1 MGGKTSKSTQTVS
14 IPPEVLA
21 RYNAVNARAEE
32 VAGRPFQPYSY
43 NPADFVAQLTPTQLA
58 GIQNVNYAAGQAQ
71 PYYEEATNQLMGAQ
85 MGAVPYYAQ
94 AGQDIGYG
102 QQMGQMYQQQALQD
116 YYAGR
121 AGAQPLQQAAGYN
134 IGAAQDIGAQLAQQ
148 AYAQQA
154 MAGAMAQPINQRAYA
169 DLATAYGSA
178 QPLNQAAVQQY
189 YSGLAAAQPLQQY
202 ALGTLGRAGQIGEQ
216 ISGQA
221 LGTVGEGLGMARP
234 VQFENLARADQVYG
248 AAQPYIGRADLA
260 YQRGLGRAEDLQQ
273 YALGTLGQ
281 GQDISQMLSGQALG
295 TLGRGELRAEPLQ
308 QLAQGIY
315 GQAYQAAQ
323 PFTQAALQQYYGGL
337 GAAGPLSQAAQQ
349 NIAAA
354 QAGVAPYQ
362 QFATELGM
370 AAARPVTPGALTGRE
385 IQQYMSPYMS
395 SVVGQTQALLNQQAN
410 QAQAEQLGNAIR
422 SGAFGGD
429 RSRIAAANLQQQQ
442 QLAQGKVLS
451 DLLQS
456 GYGQALG
463 TAQQQQQLALGAEQ
477 ANRAA
482 QQAAAAQLLGV
493 GQAGFGQGITAAQ
506 QQAALAQQLFGQQ
519 AAAGQ
524 NIAGL
529 GQQAFGQG
537 LATGQAQQALAQQLF
552 GQGATT
558 AAQQQAIA
566 ESLFGRGATAA
577 AQQAALGAQTFGQNQ
592 AVAQGLAALG
602 QQQFGQG
609 MANIA
614 AREATAQNLFNQSA
628 QAAQQQAAIAQ
639 QLFGQGATQAAQQAA
654 LAQQA
659 FGQNQAVGQN
669 VAQMAQQLYG
679 QGIGTAQAQA
689 AIGAQQFAQQ
699 MQQAQQQ
706 QALSQ
711 LLYGQGMGAAQ
722 QQAALGQQIFGQG
735 LAGSQQLGA
744 LGQQGFAQQLA
755 AAQARQGLG
764 QGLYGMGAGTAQQLA
779 ALGTGAQ
786 GAALTGAQAQ
796 LAAGQ
801 AQQQTAQ
808 AGLQALYNQFLQQQA
823 YPYQAAQFLAN
834 IATGTGA
841 LSGSTQ
847 TAVTP
852 GGLLSDV
859 RMKENIRKVG
869 ETFDKQP
876 IYSYNYKGDDKT
888 QMGMLAQEVEQK
900 HPEAVGLAGG
910 MKTVDYDKATRN
922 SVRKPVT
929 IDGEYTSSEGGPVL
943 PHRAGEG
950 FARGGYADGGMP
962 GLASPTD
969 MAALLA
975 AQAQMFGPFSD
986 AGRQTGGL
994 PGMGGY
1000 VPAANLPVSELVTPG
1015 PMPEAPDAIG
1025 QMQKIADIGK
1035 TGNEIYEKY
1044 KEKQAEKSAAKALNT
1059 TQANPVVS
1067 AARRAAADGG
1077 AAVMP
1082 YTADQTTALN
1092 IPSQKME
1099 TKKLDVP
1106 EMPKGRSAMD
1116 DVAAIA
1122 NIAATVM
1129 SMSDSRVK
1137 EDIKHIGNT
1146 YDGQKIYSYR
1156 YKGEP
1161 QTHIGLLA
1169 QEVEKKHP
1177 EAVGNIK
1184 GVKMVDYDMA
1194 TEEAA
1199 KRAVDL
1205 ARGKADGGAIMPYS
1219 TPTSLGIPTG
1229 DLGGR
1234 KLDVPDMPEGRSAL
1248 DDLSKLSSTASD
1260 IKSLTTKPKKYAG
1273 GRTGYATD
1281 GSVKDE
1287 TDIFSL
1293 RHQAP
1298 GLYDEKGNLKPWA
1311 AATGKFLQERFVDNP
1326 AINPMA
1332 AMRRA
1337 EANARAQ
1344 VPGAPPQTGLAA
1356 AVNAVVP
1363 SAQAA
1368 NASSQAS
1375 ATTNRPQRRDTAPA
1389 AGANDARPVDNKDV
1403 FPASAFANLPET
1415 PAEGLA
1421 GATGQSPGVPPAP
1434 TGLAPSAP
1442 ASVSG
1447 SADLGMAPMLGGTMK
1462 PTKAEVVAKDRSA
1475 PVESRMDAFL
1485 NWVRQ
1490 PQNFIPLATGI
1501 AAATAAP
1508 TRNTFVALAQGL
1520 GAGAQAYQP
1529 VLKKQADIAQTKAE
1543 TEQTQMQTAVARAG
1557 IPTSA
1562 IISDAQGRTLGIR
1575 VYVNGQLEIIPPGEF
1590 FRRQG
1595 AGERFQFV
1603 PDQAGAAPGQPGQA
1617 PAPAVAAPS
1626 PAAAAVPVS
1635 AAQRPLYEAI
1645 PQDLAQ
1651 GIIQRANDVQSTG
1664 IPALAAA
1671 KENNPFT
1678 EQAISANAQRSNR
1691 QQRNILAKSFADLP
1705 AGQSGIFAEQIAN
1718 PIFNWINSTLTS
1730 FGVSPE
1736 FLRENIRDPQ
1746 DLANQQVINKITTQ
1760 LAAQMQAEG
1769 GGVSLGK
1776 FTSLL
1781 ESIPRL
1787 YNTKEGQAELVA
1799 SIYTQ
1804 AQRELD
1810 LDRFYNMY
1818 RDRLQTE
1825 GGLNSAQSGYAGR
1838 GLEAEFSRRQD
1849 PTYGIEKNVISKMF
1863 MEKVKTPD
1871 GQEVPLLSYVIS
1883 QGGNIPAGLQRLIK
1897 DKYSKK
1903 DASGKVIYDASQI
1916 LRYFGGG

>member
-21 RYNAVNARAEE
+21 RYNAVNARAED
-32 VAGRPFQPYSY
+32 VANRPFQPYSY

-71 PYYEEATNQLMGAQ
+71 PYYDEATNQLMGAQ
-85 MGAVPYYAQ
+85 MSAVPYYAQ
-94 AGQDIGYG
+94 AGQDIGFG
-102 QQMGQMYQQQALQD
+102 QQMGLGFQQQAAQD
-116 YYAGR
+116 LYGGR
-121 AGAQPLQQAAGYN
+121 MAAQPLQGAAAYN
-134 IGAAQDIGAQLAQQ
+134 IGAAQDIGSQLAQQ
-148 AYAQQA
+148 AYMQQA
-154 MAGAMAQPINQRAYA
+154 QAGAMAMPINQQAYQ
-169 DLATAYGSA
+169 DIRGAYESA
-178 QPLNQAAVQQY
+178 QPYNQAAVQQY
-189 YSGLAAAQPLQQY
+189 YAGLAAARPLQDYSLQ
-202 ALGTLGRAGQIGEQ
+202 TLGRAGSIGEQ
-216 ISGQA
+216 
-221 LGTVGEGLGMARP
+221 
-234 VQFENLARADQVYG
+234 
-248 AAQPYIGRADLA
+248 
-260 YQRGLGRAEDLQQ
+260 
-273 YALGTLGQ
+273 
-281 GQDISQMLSGQALG
+281 LSGQALES
-295 TLGRGELRAEPLQ
+295 LQRGELRAEPLQ

-337 GAAGPLSQAAQQ
+337 GAAGPLSQMAQQ

-354 QAGVAPYQ
+354 QAGVSPYQ
-362 QFATELGM
+362 QYATELGL
-370 AAARPVTPGALTGRE
+370 AAARPVMPGALTGRE

-395 SVVGQTQALLNQQAN
+395 NVVGQTQALLNQQAN

-429 RSRIAAANLQQQQ
+429 RAGIAAANLQQQQ

-482 QQAAAAQLLGV
+482 QQAAAGQLLGV

-519 AAAGQ
+519 AATGQ

-537 LATGQAQQALAQQLF
+537 LSSGQAQQALAQQLF

-558 AAQQQAIA
+558 AAQQQAVSEA
-566 ESLFGRGATAA
+566 LFGRGATSA
-577 AQQAALGAQTFGQNQ
+577 AQQAAMA
-592 AVAQGLAALG
+592 
-602 QQQFGQG
+602 QQQF
-609 MANIA
+609 A
-614 AREATAQNLFNQSA
+614 
-628 QAAQQQAAIAQ
+628 
-639 QLFGQGATQAAQQAA
+639 
-654 LAQQA
+654 
-659 FGQNQAVGQN
+659 QNQAVGQN

-679 QGIGTAQAQA
+679 QGLGTAQAQA
-689 AIGAQQFAQQ
+689 AIGQQAFQQQ

-711 LLYGQGMGAAQ
+711 LLFGQGTTAAQ
-722 QQAALGQQIFGQG
+722 QQAALGQQLFGQG
-735 LAGSQQLGA
+735 LSASQQQAA

-764 QGLYGMGAGTAQQLA
+764 QGLYGMGSGTAQQLA
-779 ALGTGAQ
+779 ALGAGAQ
-786 GAALTGAQAQ
+786 GAALQGAQAQ

-823 YPYQAAQFLAN
+823 YPFQTAQFLAN

-852 GGLLSDV
+852 GGLFSDV

-888 QMGMLAQEVEQK
+888 QMGMLAQEVEKK

-910 MKTVDYDKATRN
+910 MKTVDYDKATRD

-929 IDGEYTSSEGGPVL
+929 LDGEYMSSEGGPVL

-950 FARGGYADGGMP
+950 FARGGYANGGSP
-962 GLASPTD
+962 GLVNPND

-975 AQAQMFGPFSD
+975 AQAQMFGPFSG
-986 AGRQTGGL
+986 AGLPTGGM
-994 PGMGGY
+994 PGMQGY
-1000 VPAANLPVSELVTPG
+1000 VPSASLPVSELATPG
-1015 PMPEAPDAIG
+1015 EMPSQPSAIE
-1025 QMQKIADIGK
+1025 QMRAIADIGK
-1035 TGNEIYEKY
+1035 TGQEIYQKY
-1044 KEKQAEKSAAKALNT
+1044 KQKQTEKSTVTSPATK
-1059 TQANPVVS
+1059 
-1067 AARRAAADGG
+1067 ADGG

-1082 YTADQTTALN
+1082 YSGGTQALA
-1092 IPSQKME
+1092 IPDEKQE
-1099 TKKLDVP
+1099 VKKLETP
-1106 EMPKGRSAMD
+1106 GEMPKGRTVME
-1116 DVAAIA
+1116 DVKDIA
-1122 NIAATVM
+1122 QIAATVM
-1129 SMSDSRVK
+1129 AMSDSRMK

-1156 YKGEP
+1156 FKGEP

-1177 EAVGNIK
+1177 DAVGSIK
-1184 GVKMVDYDMA
+1184 GVKMVDYDAA
-1194 TEEAA
+1194 TADAA
-1199 KRAVDL
+1199 DRAVKL
-1205 ARGKADGGAIMPYS
+1205 ARGKNAGGAAVMPYGMV
-1219 TPTSLGIPTG
+1219 PTSLGIPSQN
-1229 DLGGR
+1229 LGGG
-1234 KLDVPDMPEGRSAL
+1234 KLSVPDMPESRSPVE
-1248 DDLSKLSSTASD
+1248 DLKDIADMAKSVSD
-1260 IKSLTTKPKKYAG
+1260 INEARKKKYAG
-1273 GRTGYATD
+1273 GRTGYQTAGTVRTGAT
-1281 GSVKDE
+1281 GSFGEEESLVEKLKRAAKE
-1287 TDIFSL
+1287 IPQDIRDMAGYGVTPQS
-1293 RHQAP
+1293 
-1298 GLYDEKGNLKPWA
+1298 A
-1311 AATGKFLQERFVDNP
+1311 AAQREKLGPFNRNYVPAPTGGLAP
-1326 AINPMA
+1326 TTA
-1332 AMRRA
+1332 ATT
-1337 EANARAQ
+1337 
-1344 VPGAPPQTGLAA
+1344 APPPAKPPVATSAPQNVAPPPANVGL
-1356 AVNAVVP
+1356 P
-1363 SAQAA
+1363 
-1368 NASSQAS
+1368 SSQ
-1375 ATTNRPQRRDTAPA
+1375 
-1389 AGANDARPVDNKDV
+1389 
-1403 FPASAFANLPET
+1403 FANLPEG
-1415 PAEGLA
+1415 PAEGL
-1421 GATGQSPGVPPAP
+1421 GAAVAPPAAAMP
-1434 TGLAPSAP
+1434 TGLAAPSMP
-1442 ASVSG
+1442 ASLTG
-1447 SADLGMAPMLGGTMK
+1447 ERDLGMAPMLGGTA
-1462 PTKAEVVAKDRSA
+1462 PTRKTPTDAEVVAKDRSA
-1475 PVESRMDAFL
+1475 PVESRLGAFMQ
-1485 NWVRQ
+1485 WVSQ
-1490 PQNFIPLATGI
+1490 PENFIPLATGI

-1529 VLKKQADIAQTKAE
+1529 VMQKQAELAKTKAE
-1543 TEQTQMQTAVARAG
+1543 TQEIQAATDVARAG
-1557 IPTSA
+1557 IPTTA

-1575 VYVNGQLEIIPPGEF
+1575 VYVNGQPEIIAPGEF
-1590 FRRQG
+1590 FRRQN

-1603 PDQAGAAPGQPGQA
+1603 PGPAGVAETATAAPSQ
-1617 PAPAVAAPS
+1617 PAVAAP
-1626 PAAAAVPVS
+1626 AAVKPTTTAPVAAGS
-1635 AAQRPLYEAI
+1635 AQRPIYEAL
-1645 PQDLAQ
+1645 PTDLAQ

-1671 KENNPFT
+1671 KENAPFT
-1678 EQAISANAQRSNR
+1678 EQSVAASAQRQNR

-1705 AGQSGIFAEQIAN
+1705 PGQSGVFASEVAN
-1718 PIFNWINSTLTS
+1718 PIFNWVNSTLTS

-1736 FLRENIRDPQ
+1736 FLSQYVRDPA
-1746 DLANQQVINKITTQ
+1746 DLAKQEVINKITTQ

-1787 YNTKEGQAELVA
+1787 YNTKQGQAELVA

-1804 AQRELD
+1804 AQRDLD

-1825 GGLNSAQSGYAGR
+1825 GGLNAAQSGYAGR
-1838 GLEAEFSRRQD
+1838 GLEAEFSKRQD
-1849 PTYGIEKNVISKMF
+1849 PYYGIEKELISNMF
-1863 MEKVKTPD
+1863 MQQIKGPD
-1871 GQEVPLLSYVIS
+1871 GQPISLLSY
-1883 QGGNIPAGLQRLIK
+1883 LIK
-1897 DKYSKK
+1897 KGGSLTPKELESFQRQFSAYNK
-1903 DASGKVIYDASQI
+1903 DGYDVSRV

>member
-71 PYYEEATNQLMGAQ
+71 PYFEEATNQLMGAQ
-85 MGAVPYYAQ
+85 MAAVPYYAQ

-102 QQMGQMYQQQALQD
+102 QQYGAGGLDQATQAL
-116 YYAGR
+116 YAAQ
-121 AGAQPLQQAAGYN
+121 AGASPFNYAAAGAFQQGYGQGQGLLGAGVGQIAGAQGVAQPLQRAAQYN
-134 IGAAQDIGAQLAQQ
+134 IAGAQDIGAQLAQQ
-148 AYAQQA
+148 AYLQQA
-154 MAGAMAQPINQRAYA
+154 QAG
-169 DLATAYGSA
+169 
-178 QPLNQAAVQQY
+178 QAA
-189 YSGLAAAQPLQQY
+189 A
-202 ALGTLGRAGQIGEQ
+202 
-216 ISGQA
+216 
-221 LGTVGEGLGMARP
+221 
-234 VQFENLARADQVYG
+234 
-248 AAQPYIGRADLA
+248 
-260 YQRGLGRAEDLQQ
+260 
-273 YALGTLGQ
+273 
-281 GQDISQMLSGQALG
+281 
-295 TLGRGELRAEPLQ
+295 PLQ

-315 GQAYQAAQ
+315 GQAFAQAQ
-323 PFTQAALQQYYGGL
+323 PYNVAALQQYYGGL
-337 GAAGPLSQAAQQ
+337 GAAAPISQAALANLAAGQQ
-349 NIAAA
+349 AGQDITGMALRQLGVGQAQATPIQQAALQAVGAAPAVAAPMTQAAAANLAAA
-354 QAGVAPYQ
+354 QAGAQPYQ
-362 QFATELGM
+362 QLATEFGLAGG
-370 AAARPVTPGALTGRE
+370 RPVMPGALTGAE
-385 IQQYMSPYMS
+385 IGQFMSPYIQN
-395 SVVGQTQALLNQQAN
+395 VVAPTAALLNQQAQ

-429 RSRIAAANLQQQQ
+429 RARIAAANLQQQQ
-442 QLAQGKVLS
+442 TLAQSKALS
-451 DLLQS
+451 DIMQS
-456 GYGQALG
+456 GYGQALA
-463 TAQQQQQLALGAEQ
+463 TAQQQQQLGLTAEQ

-482 QQAAAAQLLGV
+482 QQATAAQLLGI
-493 GQAGFGQGITAAQ
+493 GQTGFGQGLGTAQQQAALAQQLYGQQLGAGQAQAALAQQLFGQGATAAQQQQAAAQALFGQSAQAAQ

-529 GQQAFGQG
+529 GQQTFQQG

-552 GQGATT
+552 GQGLSQ
-558 AAQQQAIA
+558 AQQQA
-566 ESLFGRGATAA
+566 
-577 AQQAALGAQTFGQNQ
+577 
-592 AVAQGLAALG
+592 
-602 QQQFGQG
+602 
-609 MANIA
+609 
-614 AREATAQNLFNQSA
+614 
-628 QAAQQQAAIAQ
+628 
-639 QLFGQGATQAAQQAA
+639 
-654 LAQQA
+654 
-659 FGQNQAVGQN
+659 
-669 VAQMAQQLYG
+669 
-679 QGIGTAQAQA
+679 
-689 AIGAQQFAQQ
+689 
-699 MQQAQQQ
+699 
-706 QALSQ
+706 ALSQ
-711 LLYGQGMGAAQ
+711 LLYGQGTGAAQ
-722 QQAALGQQIFGQG
+722 QQAALAQQLYGQALGAGQGLLGAGQQAFQQGTGFGTAQQGLGQQIFGQG
-735 LAGSQQLGA
+735 LSASQQAAA

-986 AGRQTGGL
+986 AGRPTGGL

-1035 TGNEIYEKY
+1035 TGQEIYEKY
-1044 KEKQAEKSAAKALNT
+1044 KEKQTKKSAADALNT
-1059 TQANPVVS
+1059 SQANAVVS
-1067 AARRAAADGG
+1067 SDRRAAADGG
-1077 AAVMP
+1077 SAVMP

-1219 TPTSLGIPTG
+1219 TPTSLGIPSG

-1248 DDLSKLSSTASD
+1248 DDLSKLASTASD

-1375 ATTNRPQRRDTAPA
+1375 ATTNRPPRRDTAPA

-1421 GATGQSPGVPPAP
+1421 GATGQSPGVQPDP

-1447 SADLGMAPMLGGTMK
+1447 SADLGMAPMLGGTVK
-1462 PTKAEVVAKDRSA
+1462 PTKAEVIAKDRSA
-1475 PVESRMDAFL
+1475 PVENRMSAFL
-1485 NWVRQ
+1485 DWVKQ

-1529 VLKKQADIAQTKAE
+1529 VMQKQAELKKTRAE
-1543 TEQTQMQTAVARAG
+1543 TEKIGAEAG
-1557 IPTSA
+1557 VYQA
-1562 IISDAQGRTLGIR
+1562 NTLRELQQIANIRGLVPKEDPNGIYR
-1575 VYVNGQLEIIPPGEF
+1575 VGEV
-1590 FRRQG
+1590 RY
-1595 AGERFQFV
+1595 
-1603 PDQAGAAPGQPGQA
+1603 
-1617 PAPAVAAPS
+1617 S
-1626 PAAAAVPVS
+1626 LVPVS
-1635 AAQRPLYEAI
+1635 EAIVKPSATGARPTGTTDVSATGVLGPNALQAAQSAGTRFLTAPETSQTTSVEKIDQSLAAGNKARNDLIDINRFAQSAALPRTPLLEQGALFPIKNQLVNFYDSLVTTFI
-1645 PQDLAQ
+1645 QD
-1651 GIIQRANDVQSTG
+1651 
-1664 IPALAAA
+1664 PALRE
-1671 KENNPFT
+1671 KI
-1678 EQAISANAQRSNR
+1678 QI
-1691 QQRNILAKSFADLP
+1691 DP
-1705 AGQSGIFAEQIAN
+1705 AS
-1718 PIFNWINSTLTS
+1718 
-1730 FGVSPE
+1730 
-1736 FLRENIRDPQ
+1736 
-1746 DLANQQVINKITTQ
+1746 
-1760 LAAQMQAEG
+1760 M
-1769 GGVSLGK
+1769 
-1776 FTSLL
+1776 
-1781 ESIPRL
+1781 
-1787 YNTKEGQAELVA
+1787 
-1799 SIYTQ
+1799 TQ
-1804 AQRELD
+1804 AQISEKLAFGTAALREAGAGQRSLGALEAFLAGNPNNVQKRETMVNLIAD
-1810 LDRFYNMY
+1810 MIIHNQKLADEATAMSEF
-1818 RDRLQTE
+1818 DRLVE
-1825 GGLNSAQSGYAGR
+1825 ANVGLPRSFLYDDAVQAYQKDKPITAYENDRDQLVNIMMNDAYAGIVKK
-1838 GLEAEFSRRQD
+1838 LKD
-1849 PTYGIEKNVISKMF
+1849 PKS
-1863 MEKVKTPD
+1863 
-1871 GQEVPLLSYVIS
+1871 
-1883 QGGNIPAGLQRLIK
+1883 
-1897 DKYSKK
+1897 
-1903 DASGKVIYDASQI
+1903 SGKMIRALDKEFGDGFH
-1916 LRYFGGG
+1916 RYFTGSRVQ